1 MYYKNI
7 GGVLLGD
14 YRARLFY
21 IILSIPAILV
31 AFTFHEYA
39 HAAVADKLGD
49 KTPRFQGRLTLN
61 PLAHIDP
68 IGFILIL
75 LVNFGWAKPVEINA
89 NAFKHYNKD
98 DLKVS
103 IAGPVANLAVAFI
116 SSFAYVLL
124 FKYLPNTE
132 LSTIIVLIFRL
143 IASINSMFFIL
154 NLLPLPG
161 FDGFHVLRDLFP
173 KTFYNLPEA
182 IYTYQL
188 LIFILLAMPIVG
200 GNSILGYV
208 IGIPSQVISSAFI
221 SLASTVFG
229 L

>member
-1 MYYKNI
+1 M
-7 GGVLLGD
+7 GD

-39 HAAVADKLGD
+39 HAIVADKLGD

-75 LVNFGWAKPVEINA
+75 ICNFGWAKPVEINP
-89 NAFKHYNKD
+89 NAFKHYSKD

-103 IAGPVANLAVAFI
+103 LAGPIANLVIAFI
-116 SSFAYVLL
+116 SSFIYVLL
-124 FKYLPNTE
+124 YKLLPNNSI
-132 LSTIIVLIFRL
+132 STIVILIFRIIVSL
-143 IASINSMFFIL
+143 NCVFFIL

-161 FDGFHVLRDLFP
+161 FDGFHILRDLFP
-173 KTFYNLPEA
+173 KVFYNLPDE

-188 LIFILLAMPIVG
+188 LIFVVLAMPFIG

-208 IGIPSQVISSAFI
+208 IGMPSETITTAFI
-221 SLASTVFG
+221 SLATTIVG
-229 L
+229 V